1 MAAMSI
7 GITEIPA
14 IAAVTV
20 LPLVAV
26 RKGWGRRGEGGAGGE
41 RVGMS

>member
-20 LPLVAV
+20 LPLAAV
-26 RKGWGRRGEGGAGGE
+26 RKGWDAAGKEERGGE